1 MAFDSLS
8 SRLQMALRRV
18 TGRGSLNEKDIDEM
32 LREVRLSLLEADV
45 NYKVVKEFLANIKV
59 AATGEKIMKG
69 LNPGQQ
75 VVKIVRDELVRVLGV
90 ETQEVRFKNNGTTV
104 LMTCGLQGAGKTTA
118 IGKMALHY
126 RKIRKVSP
134 CLIAA
139 DVYRPAAID
148 QLVQIGK
155 QINVPVFEMG
165 VNTPVAKIVKEGL
178 RFAKENGH
186 DLVIIDT
193 AGRLHINE
201 ELMDEL
207 KEVKK
212 VSNPDE
218 ILLTVDAMT
227 GQDAINVAKSF
238 HADLGLTG
246 VILTK
251 LDGDTRGGAAL
262 SIKAVT
268 DVPIKLMSTGEH
280 LDELEVF
287 HPDRMAERILGMGD
301 MLTLIENATQNI
313 SEDEAQN
320 MFERMMSDNFNYNDL
335 LKQMKMIKRMGSL
348 SKILGFLPGVGKI
361 KEAMNNV
368 DDKQLDFI
376 KVIISSM
383 TKEERANPELI
394 DRSSRRR
401 ERIAKGSGR
410 SVTEVNK
417 LRQMLDQQRKMAKQ
431 MNNIDPVKAE
441 RMAAQLES
449 GNFAGLKNTMGQPQP
464 YVHKGKGKNKG
475 GFRF

>member
-45 NYKVVKEFLANIKV
+45 NYRVVKEFLANIKV

-75 VVKIVRDELVRVLGV
+75 VVKIVRDELVRVLGN
-90 ETQEVRFKNNGTTV
+90 ETQEVRFKTNGMTV

-126 RKIRKVSP
+126 RKIRKVKP

-148 QLVQIGK
+148 QLVTIGK

-165 VNTPVAKIVKEGL
+165 VHTPVSKIVKEGL
-178 RFAKENGH
+178 KFAKDNGH

-212 VSNPDE
+212 ISNPDE

-238 HADLGLTG
+238 HSDLGLTG

-313 SEDEAQN
+313 SEEEASN
-320 MFERMMSDNFNYNDL
+320 MFERMTSENFNYNDL

-376 KVIISSM
+376 NVIISSM
-383 TKEERANPELI
+383 TKEERSNPDLI

-410 SVTEVNK
+410 SVNEVNK
-417 LRQMLDQQRKMAKQ
+417 LRQMLEQQRKMAKQ
-431 MNNIDPVKAE
+431 MANIDPEKAE
-441 RMAAQLES
+441 RMAAQLEN
-449 GNFAGLKNTMGQPQP
+449 GNFAGLKNAMGQPQP